1 MSVKPLMHCY
11 SIFWAMIASFLKQVP
26 FLNLVVYRNLLL
38 DPHVPGVQRGLIM
51 LRRRKAEESK

>member
-1 MSVKPLMHCY
+1 MHCY